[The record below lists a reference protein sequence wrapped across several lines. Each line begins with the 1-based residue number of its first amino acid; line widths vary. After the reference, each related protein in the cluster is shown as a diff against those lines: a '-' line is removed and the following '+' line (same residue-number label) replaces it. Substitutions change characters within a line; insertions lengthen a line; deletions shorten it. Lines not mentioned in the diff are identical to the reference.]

1 MRYDTKVLFIKN
13 GEGSHYDPDLG
24 EWIEDEP
31 TITATEANVTDLG
44 TNRSVA
50 LFGSIKQGAVVIR
63 TQPLFSI
70 PTFDYIEIEGKT
82 WQQKTARNPAYRNS
96 LIAQE
101 VVLDEGTT

>member
-31 TITATEANVTDLG
+31 TITATETNVTDLG

-63 TQPLFSI
+63 HSLCLLSQNGMLSRLM
-70 PTFDYIEIEGKT
+70 
-82 WQQKTARNPAYRNS
+82 ARVIS
-96 LIAQE
+96 
-101 VVLDEGTT
+101 